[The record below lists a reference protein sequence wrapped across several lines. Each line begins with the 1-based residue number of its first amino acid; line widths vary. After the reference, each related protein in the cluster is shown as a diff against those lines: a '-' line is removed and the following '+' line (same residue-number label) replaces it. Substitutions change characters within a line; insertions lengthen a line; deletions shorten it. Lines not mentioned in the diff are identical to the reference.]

1 MDKDIAQITGAGY
14 LSRRSQK
21 YQFNLVTG
29 SLRGD
34 FMKQKCGEKTV
45 AMYEL
50 CNQNIECGR
59 PDEETNFVI
68 SKVTFKEKIFS
79 ADPLF

>member
-1 MDKDIAQITGAGY
+1 
-14 LSRRSQK
+14 
-21 YQFNLVTG
+21 
-29 SLRGD
+29 
-34 FMKQKCGEKTV
+34 
-45 AMYEL
+45 MYEL

-79 ADPLF
+79 ADRLGLKEDFCIPLTAALVELAALDMRTTPLDRLVNKKLH